1 VSARRRRT
9 AVVGLGCLCM
19 TGLGFLSGMVVERVR
34 FDVRRN
40 AVLTKLSEAG
50 QQLHGRL
57 MDLERLTTPPERDR

>member
-1 VSARRRRT
+1 
-9 AVVGLGCLCM
+9 M